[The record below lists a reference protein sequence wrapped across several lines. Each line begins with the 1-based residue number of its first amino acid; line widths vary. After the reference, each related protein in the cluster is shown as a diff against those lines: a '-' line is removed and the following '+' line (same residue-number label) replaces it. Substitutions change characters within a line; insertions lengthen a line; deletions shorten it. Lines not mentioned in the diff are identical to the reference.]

1 MIKELNCTIPTLR
14 YSQARK
20 QLVDEDTMVF
30 VIPQDWTVDQQTYV
44 FSDMVEI
51 SKCPV
56 IDPIGRKAVI
66 KMSIGEV
73 IESYPDA
80 IVYPGA
86 RDYVK
91 LQEIFSYVPF

>member
-1 MIKELNCTIPTLR
+1 M
-14 YSQARK
+14 
-20 QLVDEDTMVF
+20 VDEDTMVF